1 MESEINTPPTLNSIS
16 KTDISNFYTLFSNIK
31 ESKKLLNLYRNFI
44 NGYLET
50 LNGYYK
56 QLTEINWRFLDK
68 DSLKSS
74 ITKSPI
80 LKLGK
85 IIKNIL
91 ETRINNLFSLI
102 SDTTFFISFDNS
114 LNNLS
119 KIVQDSSIIINKK
132 IFENEEPITNSLY
145 EKYEDIESIIIDN
158 YIYNKYNKHLDIINN
173 ESLENSVQQAQFLE
187 KTILDLDEKNKIQ
200 MFEIL
205 KEMESKTINV
215 YSEMKHTVENII
227 KTLQVQGTEYLK
239 KLEEGINL
247 IHNMPLETVNNNDKN
262 KEETQIELNKFI
274 DLDMFKYKIKILESP
289 IIKIDDKNNKKLKER
304 KTKTKADN
312 QKNKNDNEIKTEE
325 ILYNN
330 ELTLTDEDIYNI
342 VSTIYSYDLK
352 MINKSEYELDKEK
365 QKLEVSNLSEKLLSY
380 NVEDN
385 INETIT
391 EEEVNKLY
399 DLLLNNKT
407 NLMKFFIILNN
418 YRVTRR
424 CNMTERV
431 YKIIG
436 KIFNI
441 SLDNLLKEKNKQ
453 LEGLIIILSQTFY
466 MMENEKKIY
475 LLEIIK
481 NHDLFKNEEFWKN
494 HLENIINEEIN
505 KIEEDEKDGRVVF
518 SKEVK
523 EKKIKQLITAKI
535 IPFSNNMLEFGASK
549 EVILNIINPIMDKYN
564 LDENSRVMSL
574 SLLEQIQ

>member
-227 KTLQVQGTEYLK
+227 KTLQIQGAEYLK

-247 IHNMPLETVNNNDKN
+247 IHNMPLETVNNNEKN

-481 NHDLFKNEEFWKN
+481 DHDLFKKGEFWKN